1 MTPSILSRTV
11 LVLVAATGLG
21 AADITF
27 MDLRFG
33 GGILSNTFKG
43 SSSTTVVDDSTS
55 ISTSSDNGGDG
66 PDSDQNYRGQL
77 QLVWGDLGPAG
88 GLILGAGIAVNHAR
102 FNEEFNDGEITTPV
116 VDVLI
121 GYGLAVTPEWH
132 FELTPFAGI
141 GRSYYSVKTDGSTST
156 SKDWDKYYEYG
167 AKIGTYYTF
176 EQRTQIG
183 IEVPFLVGR
192 FDADFNHQDNG
203 HTFSLSDQRR
213 NQGVGVLATVGM
225 RF

>member
-1 MTPSILSRTV
+1 MTSSLLSRTV
-11 LVLVAATGLG
+11 LALVAASGLS
-21 AADITF
+21 AAEVTF
-27 MDLRFG
+27 MDLRLG
-33 GGILSNTFKG
+33 GGMLSNTFKG
-43 SSSTTVVDDSTS
+43 SSSTTIVDNSTS
-55 ISTSSDNGGDG
+55 ISSSSDNGGDG

-77 QLVWGDLGPAG
+77 QFVWGNLGPAG
-88 GLILGAGIAVNHAR
+88 GLIIGAGVAVNHAR
-102 FNEEFNDGEITTPV
+102 FDDAVNDGEITTPV

-141 GRSYYSVKTDGSTST
+141 GRSYYSVKSGDSTST

-176 EQRTQIG
+176 AQRTQIG
-183 IEVPFLVGR
+183 IEVPLLVGR
-192 FDADFNHQDNG
+192 FDADFDHQDNG
-203 HTFSLSDQRR
+203 HTVTLSDQRR
-213 NQGVGVLATVGM
+213 NQGIGVLATVGV